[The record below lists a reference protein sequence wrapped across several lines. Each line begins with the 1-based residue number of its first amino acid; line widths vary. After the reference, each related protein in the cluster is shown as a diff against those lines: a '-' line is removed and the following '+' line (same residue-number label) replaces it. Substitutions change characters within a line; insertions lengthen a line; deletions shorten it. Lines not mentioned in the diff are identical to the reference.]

1 MFSDEYTSTTNCWG
15 IHLSLY
21 HRFVNLFLFT
31 SSQCLNWVWNLINI
45 INSELWC
52 WLCKSCFLLAKVLIT
67 PCSMRSCEQ
76 LPCSRVPYTLT
87 AVTWYLHS
95 DNTIFVMFSPF
106 WRQDK
111 RQIYFWC
118 VWYFFYE
125 IYSLSYLTCKQ
136 GTLLHEKGADPAPGN
151 CVNQQIQTNVKSQN
165 QVSLGSVKCSLY
177 VDLLTPPPPSLWVLV
192 ISHREDWVCCSFVLG
207 VSGVFW
213 LQILCAPFGY
223 YNWLLKY
230 TQYPISRLCDHNTFF
245 G

>member
-118 VWYFFYE
+118 VWYFFMKFILYLIWLVNRELYCMKKAQTQLLE
-125 IYSLSYLTCKQ
+125 IVSTSKFRRMLNHRIRWVLGQ
-136 GTLLHEKGADPAPGN
+136 L
-151 CVNQQIQTNVKSQN
+151 NVLF
-165 QVSLGSVKCSLY
+165 VLICS
-177 VDLLTPPPPSLWVLV
+177 PPPPHPCESW
-192 ISHREDWVCCSFVLG
+192 W
-207 VSGVFW
+207 
-213 LQILCAPFGY
+213 
-223 YNWLLKY
+223 
-230 TQYPISRLCDHNTFF
+230 YPIVRTECVALLYSV
-245 G
+245 